1 MKAHKTKNNGKQ
13 VWGVRVPNGK
23 DADGNYLYAY
33 VYANTSKEAMEKAE
47 AKKYNLVNDV
57 SETQPLVSNNH
68 YTFSDAYDE
77 LYRDW
82 QVAIEEK
89 QKNPKRGLDMDTVNR
104 YESNVN
110 GFFKI
115 VSKETKLSTINKKW
129 VRDFIRDLKSKKWE
143 QNNNKVFTDRQ
154 AQDRWR
160 IFGNLMD
167 SAVKSDFI
175 EVSVHK
181 FFQDDAPSYQ
191 SDGKEAIDEKTMS
204 KISRHFADLA
214 KNGFAKEAQAAMCCL
229 LEMYSGIR
237 WGEAAGLPYKNVDWN
252 TGKTLISQTK
262 SSKQKNGEKAHI
274 KKITKGGALR
284 AKGADKGE
292 RFVYL
297 SKPLLKLINKCI
309 PSLHNKKPDHL
320 IFDVA
325 YKTTQEIVKGTGEQF
340 GVHLET
346 KDFRRFFATQMTKIG
361 VNRDD
366 RKLILGHNSN
376 DVQDIYITH
385 DVKGGMEKANKIY
398 KSLN

>member
-13 VWGVRVPNGK
+13 VWGVRVPNGR

-68 YTFSDAYDE
+68 YSLSDAYDE

-82 QVAIEEK
+82 QVAIQEK
-89 QKNPKRGLDMDTVNR
+89 EKNPKRGLDMDTVNR

-115 VSKETKLSTINKKW
+115 VSKETKLSIINKKW
-129 VRDFIRDLKSKKWE
+129 VRDFIRDLKSKKWKE
-143 QNNNKVFTDRQ
+143 NNNKIFTDRQ

-181 FFQDDAPSYQ
+181 FFQDDAPSYE

-204 KISRHFADLA
+204 KISRHFADLV

-252 TGKTLISQTK
+252 TGKALISQTK
-262 SSKQKNGEKAHI
+262 SSKQKKGEEARI

-292 RFVYL
+292 RFVYI
-297 SKPLLKLINKCI
+297 SKPLLDLIGKCI
-309 PSLHNKKPDHL
+309 PNLHNKKSDDL

-361 VNRDD
+361 VDRED

-385 DVKGGMEKANKIY
+385 DVKGGMEKADQIY

>member
-181 FFQDDAPSYQ
+181 IFQDDAPKYK

-204 KISRHFADLA
+204 KISRHFAELV

-262 SSKQKNGEKAHI
+262 SSKEKKGEKAHI

-297 SKPLLKLINKCI
+297 SKPLLKLVNKCI

>member
-1 MKAHKTKNNGKQ
+1 MKAHKRKNNGKT
-13 VWGVRVPNGK
+13 VWWVRIPSGRDDN
-23 DADGNYLYAY
+23 GNYIYKS
-33 VYANTSKEAMEKAE
+33 VIGKTSKEAMEKAE
-47 AKKYNLVNDV
+47 AKKYNLHNDV
-57 SETQPLVSNNH
+57 SETQLVVSDNH
-68 YTFSDAYDE
+68 YNLSDAYDE

-82 QVAIEEK
+82 QVAIQEK
-89 QKNPKRGLDMDTVNR
+89 EKNPKRGLDMDTVNR

-181 FFQDDAPSYQ
+181 IFQDDAPSYK

-204 KISRHFADLA
+204 KISRHFADLV

-252 TGKTLISQTK
+252 TGKALISQTK
-262 SSKQKNGEKAHI
+262 SSKQKKGEEARI

-292 RFVYL
+292 RFVYV
-297 SKPLLKLINKCI
+297 SKPLLDLIGKCI
-309 PSLHNKKPDHL
+309 PNLHNKKPDDL

-325 YKTTQEIVKGTGEQF
+325 YKTTQEIVKDTGEQF

-346 KDFRRFFATQMTKIG
+346 KDFRRFFATQMKRIG
-361 VNRDD
+361 VDRDD
-366 RKLILGHNSN
+366 RKLILGHNS
-376 DVQDIYITH
+376 DKIQDTYITY
-385 DVKGGMEKANKIY
+385 DVPGGMEKADQIY